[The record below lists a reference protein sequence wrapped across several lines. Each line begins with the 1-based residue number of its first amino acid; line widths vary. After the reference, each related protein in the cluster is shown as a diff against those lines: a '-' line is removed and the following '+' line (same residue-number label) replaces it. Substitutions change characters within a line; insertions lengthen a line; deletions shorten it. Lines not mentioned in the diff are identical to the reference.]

1 MSEAA
6 DISTNDP
13 IVLRAIGDGQARR
26 ERASGQIIRELQRH
40 RFGRRAESLPEDQ
53 RLLAFEEVEQVE
65 AAETAAAGKADPAA
79 REAQA
84 RARRVNGWPLSSLV
98 ALPAA

>member
-1 MSEAA
+1 VSEAA

-13 IVLRAIGDGQARR
+13 IALRAMVMDKRAVN
-26 ERASGQIIRELQRH
+26 ERLRQIIREVQRH
-40 RFGRRAESLPEDQ
+40 CFGRRAESLPEDQ